1 MKAFHKCKY
10 FYFNYLLCLPTYNS
24 VHGKTQ
30 QHVMYKRNPVTPT
43 SVPWCVSS
51 KAMEHHK
58 PTFETLR
65 IFRRK
70 HLWFQIRRN
79 TLTSKTALHQLH
91 TVKDLNRWFT
101 GEGLEAVTLYSHSR
115 NKEGHF
121 IGSRDIWW
129 WKISKISKGQLD
141 LIRENNQD
149 VNSNTYYLGTEIS
162 NNVYCIGRYYW
173 EGEGVG
179 L

>member
-1 MKAFHKCKY
+1 
-10 FYFNYLLCLPTYNS
+10 
-24 VHGKTQ
+24 
-30 QHVMYKRNPVTPT
+30 
-43 SVPWCVSS
+43 
-51 KAMEHHK
+51 MEHHK
-58 PTFETLR
+58 PIFETLG

-101 GEGLEAVTLYSHSR
+101 GEGLEAMTVYSHSG

-129 WKISKISKGQLD
+129 WKISKISKGQLN

-149 VNSNTYYLGTEIS
+149 VNSNRYYLGTEIS
-162 NNVYCIGRYYW
+162 QIMSIVLGDITGRVRELVCRKYSPSRKYSGAISSGSEWLIVAGKELSISDFKVSGITSLWVY
-173 EGEGVG
+173 E
-179 L
+179 